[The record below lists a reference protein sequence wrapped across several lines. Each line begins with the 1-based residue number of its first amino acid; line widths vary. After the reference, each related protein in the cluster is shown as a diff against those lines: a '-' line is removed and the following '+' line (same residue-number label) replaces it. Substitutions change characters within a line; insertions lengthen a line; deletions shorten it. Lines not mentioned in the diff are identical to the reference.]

1 MLRPMSLC
9 ASFVAAV
16 CVIAMA
22 TGCGSGGDS
31 TSTTP
36 TTPTIDPAKI
46 EPTISDHLSQ
56 TAGPGASVDCPS
68 GEPAE
73 EGRQFNCTLTA
84 SDGSTATVRV
94 TVTRA
99 VVSGDQLDYDIDWV
113 VPKSQFK

>member
-1 MLRPMSLC
+1 MSTR
-9 ASFVAAV
+9 ASLVATVCLIAV
-16 CVIAMA
+16 T

-31 TSTTP
+31 TT

-46 EPTISDHLSQ
+46 EPTLRDRLSQ
-56 TAGPGASVDCPS
+56 SAGVDPSGVSVDCPS

-84 SDGSTATVRV
+84 SDGTTATVRV
-94 TVTRA
+94 TVTSA
-99 VVSGDQLDYDIDWV
+99 VVSGGQVDYHVHGV